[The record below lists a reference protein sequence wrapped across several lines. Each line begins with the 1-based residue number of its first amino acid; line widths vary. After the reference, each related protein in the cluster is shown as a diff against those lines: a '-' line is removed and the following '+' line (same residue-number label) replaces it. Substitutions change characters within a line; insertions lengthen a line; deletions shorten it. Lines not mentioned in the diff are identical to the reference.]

1 MITAS
6 VDSIDPLPTKC
17 NKLLQ
22 NNSLHPALG
31 ILLVKRNNTF
41 DDLLILSL
49 VILVTKKTLNHRLM
63 TISLIKTNN

>member
-1 MITAS
+1 MIS
-6 VDSIDPLPTKC
+6 LPTKC

-31 ILLVKRNNTF
+31 ILLVKETIPFF

-63 TISLIKTNN
+63 TISFIKKQTID